1 MSFQYPYALL
11 VLLAIPVLIL
21 IYILRN
27 RYKEATAPSTY
38 LWELSQKFLKKRNPF
53 HSRENL
59 IALFVQMFAIAFM
72 AITLAHP
79 VLNLKGQAENRV
91 FVLDGSASRNRKRE
105 GTGYDGKETKFEVAK
120 EDILKKVHAAK
131 KGSTFTLIVTDS
143 AEPKTVCQGIQDVTR
158 FEKYRDTV
166 DCSFAANGIKDSL
179 SLAQKLVSSG
189 SGSDVY
195 LATDKK
201 VNCDD
206 NIHLRSYFNDK
217 QTNYAITDVAFEY
230 KDDTEHDTYIVISP
244 TYICYDH
251 DNAKFR
257 IRFSI
262 NGKDLGQVATVK
274 AVSAGLEYTSGY
286 PFKYDGTIE
295 SITCSVL
302 EDQKEKDKG
311 YKDCLDCDN
320 SFTFYNEKSDRQA
333 KVLLVSSNPRYFNA
347 AFKAWGVNC
356 TVVSPSSFNT
366 TSGYDIY
373 IFDCVSPNKLPTDGA
388 IWFICP
394 KEDVA
399 DTGFTYLNSYSDS
412 ENGYKCTYTDNDN
425 SLTYQQL
432 TKNLAKRDVLVSY
445 YSRYTLEDDFT
456 TILAYNNVPMIFAG
470 KTQYGQ
476 REVVFSFPLQSSS
489 IPVTYDFLPLT
500 RNLIQFSHPSLLDK
514 FSYTVGDSLAINT
527 GDEVQSRTRT
537 RPDGT
542 AVPIVKGTSQYLSYD
557 FDEVGTYILKTV
569 NTDKTGKEVYR
580 YVKYPKEEGNPLAE
594 DSDAYQIV
602 KNPDAT
608 KVNGIFDSILPVA
621 IAAAVFFAADW
632 ILYAREQY

>member
-72 AITLAHP
+72 AVTLAHP
-79 VLNLKGQAENRV
+79 ILSLKGQAENRV

-120 EDILKKVHAAK
+120 EDILKKVYAAK

-143 AEPKTVCQGIQDVTR
+143 EEPKTVCGGIQDVTR

-166 DCSFAANGIKDSL
+166 NCSYATNEIKDSI

-201 VNCDD
+201 VTCDD
-206 NIHLRSYFNDK
+206 NIHLRSYYNDK
-217 QTNYAITDVAFEY
+217 QTNYAITDVKYEN
-230 KDDTEHDTYIVISP
+230 KDDPEHGTNIVITP
-244 TYICYDH
+244 TYVCYDH
-251 DNAKFR
+251 DNARFR
-257 IRFSI
+257 IRFAI
-262 NGKDLGQVATVK
+262 NGKDLGSVATVT
-274 AVSAGLEYTSGY
+274 AVSAGLEYSSGY
-286 PFKYDGTIE
+286 GFKYDDPIE
-295 SITCSVL
+295 SITCTIDEDYNEKKKGYVDCL
-302 EDQKEKDKG
+302 ED
-311 YKDCLDCDN
+311 DN
-320 SFTFYNEKSDRQA
+320 SYTFYNEKNDRQA
-333 KVLLVSSNPRYFNA
+333 SVLLVSNQPRFLST
-347 AFKAWGVNC
+347 AFKAWGVDC
-356 TVVSPSSFNT
+356 TVVSPAAFNT

-373 IFDCVSPNKLPTDGA
+373 VFDCVSPKKLPTDGA
-388 IWFICP
+388 IWFISP
-394 KEDVA
+394 NQDVT

-412 ENGYKCTYTDNDN
+412 KNGFTCTYTDNDN

-432 TKNLAKRDVLVSY
+432 TKNLAKKDVLVSY

-456 TILAYNNVPMIFAG
+456 TILAYKNVPMIFAG
-470 KTQYGQ
+470 KTSYGQ
-476 REVVFSFPLQSSS
+476 REVIFSFPLQSSS
-489 IPVTYDFLPLT
+489 MPLTYDFLALT
-500 RNLIQFSHPSLLDK
+500 RNLVQFSHPSLLDK
-514 FSYTVGDSLAINT
+514 FSYTVGDTLAINT
-527 GDEVQSRTRT
+527 GDEVETRT
-537 RPDGT
+537 MKRPDGT
-542 AVPIVKGTSQYLSYD
+542 AVPIVKGTSQYLSYE
-557 FDEVGTYILKTV
+557 FDEVGTYVLTTV

-594 DSDAYQIV
+594 DSNAYQIV
-602 KNPDAT
+602 KNPDAST
-608 KVNGIFDSILPVA
+608 VNGIFDSILPVA
-621 IAAAVFFAADW
+621 IAAAVFFVADW
-632 ILYAREQY
+632 FLYAREQY